1 MTQQDFS
8 PNQHHHQGSKQQLGQ
23 GPNQQHGQG
32 PKQQHGQGP
41 NLQNRQG
48 PNLQNQQGLND
59 HNREP
64 SHQHNG
70 HSQQPTMHKNPLQQ
84 QQQKKMC
91 AKYCSPGAMSSFLNL
106 RKKQMHVAS
115 RAANEGHE
123 NTLVANESHENT
135 VANEGHENTTSSY
148 SNDLQQGC
156 DELWKY
162 LISSEGKRWT
172 LETLNE
178 EWKGWKCRI
187 KAKYYSSYATYDER
201 WDKRPNTIP
210 ENQFKELL
218 HYWDDEATKD
228 ESERNISNRQLVT
241 DMHTM
246 GPTSFAFMRE
256 QLKQEDPNKEEP
268 SKAKVYAHSR
278 KRKPGKSYKTSFGEI
293 AANIVRTKYNL

>member
-1 MTQQDFS
+1 
-8 PNQHHHQGSKQQLGQ
+8 
-23 GPNQQHGQG
+23 
-32 PKQQHGQGP
+32 
-41 NLQNRQG
+41 
-48 PNLQNQQGLND
+48 
-59 HNREP
+59 
-64 SHQHNG
+64 
-70 HSQQPTMHKNPLQQ
+70 
-84 QQQKKMC
+84 MC

-156 DELWKY
+156 DELVQVESQRTNSTAESSAPKKKGRGPTFLPHRKY
-162 LISSEGKRWT
+162 LISSERKRWT

-187 KAKYYSSYATYDER
+187 KAKYYSPYATYDER

-228 ESERNISNRQLVT
+228 ESERNISNRQLGT
-241 DMHTM
+241 DIHTM

-268 SKAKVYAHSR
+268 SKAKVYGHSR